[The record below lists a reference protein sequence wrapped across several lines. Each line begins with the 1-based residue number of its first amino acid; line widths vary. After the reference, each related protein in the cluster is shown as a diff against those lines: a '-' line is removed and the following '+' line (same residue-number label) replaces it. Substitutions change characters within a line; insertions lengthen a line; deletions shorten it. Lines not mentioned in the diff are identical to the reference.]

1 MNRFARQKT
10 TRPAL
15 LLAGRAECTDR
26 LDRTKSFVPAAGEAE
41 MRQHLGV
48 WGRWPQR
55 ESRGQSPLVH
65 AAKARVQ
72 GRALPLSAQDAAPA
86 RAAPCRCPRRALPAR
101 AGVQRAEPSG

>member
-26 LDRTKSFVPAAGEAE
+26 LDRTKSFVPPAGEEE
-41 MRQHLGV
+41 MRQHLWV
-48 WGRWPQR
+48 WGITPAGAGQR
-55 ESRGQSPLVH
+55 PAAPRAGVP

-72 GRALPLSAQDAAPA
+72 GSALT
-86 RAAPCRCPRRALPAR
+86 LPA
-101 AGVQRAEPSG
+101 